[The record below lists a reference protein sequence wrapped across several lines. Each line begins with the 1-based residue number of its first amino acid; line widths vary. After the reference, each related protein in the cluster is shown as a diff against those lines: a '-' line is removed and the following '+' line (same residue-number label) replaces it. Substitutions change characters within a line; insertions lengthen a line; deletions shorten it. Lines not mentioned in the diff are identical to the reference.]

1 MGSTPSE
8 GNKSL
13 ELTLSGANTHCQGEH
28 CEISAPKVQES
39 HQASQQPISGP
50 QDAARSSVG
59 DQGETAWKHKMS
71 MESEQLQ
78 AKSSSWAPILL
89 FQLGLPWTLPVFKQ
103 ASETPRASVIPAL
116 LCVGVIDSAVKNLQ
130 LSWLSF
136 QLLHTINY
144 LSC

>member
-13 ELTLSGANTHCQGEH
+13 ELTLRGANTHCQGEH

-59 DQGETAWKHKMS
+59 DQGETAWKNKMS

-89 FQLGLPWTLPVFKQ
+89 FQLGLPCTLPVFKQ